1 VTGSGPLAAAA
12 SSAPAAPG
20 VYFWLGG
27 DRTLLYVGKAGDLR
41 RRLAQ
46 HARAGE
52 QAAVRQ
58 VRWEVLADEPAASAR
73 EADLIVALRPAL
85 NAAVVGD
92 ARWAWVVVTP
102 AGGDRLTLAVTAS
115 PPGAG
120 SAGRAYGCFP
130 HLGVGVTTPAA
141 IAGSEGYAAMV
152 QLLWAA
158 QPDGA
163 EREGVPAPLA
173 GPSPP
178 ASATLAVAPDH
189 RRPLADLLGG
199 TSDRL
204 VAALVDAGAARRSPA
219 LGPSLR
225 RDGDGARAF
234 HAAGPRAL
242 RALRRR
248 HGLPPGPVDRATFE
262 AALAAEVR
270 AAIGEFRLPDPDAAA
285 VVGRRLA
292 RAFARQSA
300 RRRQV

>member
-12 SSAPAAPG
+12 ASAPAAPG

-58 VRWEVLADEPAASAR
+58 VRWEVLADEPAAAAR
-73 EADLIVALRPAL
+73 EADLIVALRPPL

-92 ARWAWVVVTP
+92 ARWAWVMVAA

-115 PPGAG
+115 PPGG
-120 SAGRAYGCFP
+120 GGRAYGCFP

-141 IAGSEGYAAMV
+141 IACSEGYAALV
-152 QLLWAA
+152 RLLWAA
-158 QPDGA
+158 QPGGG
-163 EREGVPAPLA
+163 EREGVPARLA

-178 ASATLAVAPDH
+178 ASATLAVATDH

-219 LGPSLR
+219 LGPALR
-225 RDGDGARAF
+225 RDGDAARAF

-248 HGLPPGPVDRATFE
+248 HGLPPGPVDRAAFE
-262 AALAAEVR
+262 AATAAELR
-270 AAIGEFRLPDPDAAA
+270 AAIGEFRLPDPDVAA
-285 VVGRRLA
+285 VGGGRLA
-292 RAFARQSA
+292 RAVARQSA